1 MKINQR
7 KAGVILSYAG
17 QLTKILI
24 SIIYTPIMLR
34 LLGQSEYGLY
44 QLVYSVVSYLS
55 LLSLGF
61 SSSYMR
67 FYSRYKAQRDE
78 DGVARLNGMFLLI
91 FTSLSIVCV
100 LCGCVMLGN
109 IKGIFGSGLT
119 DSEYQEERNA
129 GKLKGINFRCKDN
142 GWSDFGMK
150 EVLKEIPEREEKKL
164 YIPKDKDAYMQMF
177 LRNYCLR
184 PSCYECIAKKE
195 NKSDLTIADF
205 WGIEEVAPEM
215 SDGMGTSLALIRTDK
230 GAKVFE
236 KIKKNLKL
244 KEVTYEE
251 GVRFNPA
258 EYKSCVRP
266 SQRNTFFH
274 DMRAISFDE
283 LEKKYAAPVKYS
295 LTIRTKRKIKHL
307 IKSILQVMGG
317 GTESDI

>member
-1 MKINQR
+1 
-7 KAGVILSYAG
+7 
-17 QLTKILI
+17 
-24 SIIYTPIMLR
+24 
-34 LLGQSEYGLY
+34 
-44 QLVYSVVSYLS
+44 
-55 LLSLGF
+55 
-61 SSSYMR
+61 
-67 FYSRYKAQRDE
+67 
-78 DGVARLNGMFLLI
+78 
-91 FTSLSIVCV
+91 
-100 LCGCVMLGN
+100 
-109 IKGIFGSGLT
+109 
-119 DSEYQEERNA
+119 
-129 GKLKGINFRCKDN
+129 
-142 GWSDFGMK
+142 
-150 EVLKEIPEREEKKL
+150 
-164 YIPKDKDAYMQMF
+164 MQMF

-307 IKSILQVMGG
+307 IKSILQVMGWG
-317 GTESDI
+317 QRVIYSNDYLV